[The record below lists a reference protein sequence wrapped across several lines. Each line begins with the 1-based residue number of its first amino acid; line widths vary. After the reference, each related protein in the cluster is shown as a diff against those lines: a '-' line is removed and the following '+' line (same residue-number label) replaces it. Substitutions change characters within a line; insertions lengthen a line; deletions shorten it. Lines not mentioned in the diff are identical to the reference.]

1 MNQIACTGCQSPIQI
16 PPELM
21 GQQFRCPVCQLVL
34 SAPAA
39 AAPSASSNQAANPSS
54 LPAPALPPLQ
64 SQSPGAGLPA
74 PQVAPSAYTPT
85 NTPVAGGLPAYQSPN
100 QTAASQPVA
109 PSQQGGQPNS
119 LAPLQQ
125 PVGYPQVPGFDP
137 SLNPNMGAMQPNTM
151 QANAMQ
157 SNVTQPVGMQPQL
170 GGLQPNMMQPAYSP
184 MQQSA
189 APAQEPLEIVNQG
202 IKLIFFSMLCLIL
215 GCVITAVEYGMG
227 GFRFIGS
234 LAGFASTILL
244 IAGLFKCT
252 KVPEK
257 SGARPSANFALW
269 CASFCAVVGLFRFV
283 FAAISEVLAAVLVVG
298 SFLAPFAVIL
308 FFMSFIERVGQFTR
322 QQKYVDD
329 IEAIRTAF
337 FIGLFAPVLGVI
349 MVMIIP
355 IRLSFFVIF
364 AGIVAMLYFQI
375 KFIIL
380 LSDLKFR
387 RTTTAKPKPGE
398 AWKTSRQ

>member
-34 SAPAA
+34 SAPAVA
-39 AAPSASSNQAANPSS
+39 ASSPSSNQAANPTS
-54 LPAPALPPLQ
+54 LPSPTLPPLQ

-74 PQVAPSAYTPT
+74 PQVAPPASTPT

-100 QTAASQPVA
+100 QTAANQPVA
-109 PSQQGGQPNS
+109 PSQPGGQPNS

-125 PVGYPQVPGFDP
+125 PAGYPQIPGFDP
-137 SLNPNMGAMQPNTM
+137 SLNPNMGAMQPN
-151 QANAMQ
+151 
-157 SNVTQPVGMQPQL
+157 
-170 GGLQPNMMQPAYSP
+170 MMQQTPAYSP

-227 GFRFIGS
+227 WFSFIGS
-234 LAGFASTILL
+234 LAGFTSTILL
-244 IAGLFKCT
+244 IVGLFKCT

-257 SGARPSANFALW
+257 SGAKPSANFALW

-283 FAAISEVLAAVLVVG
+283 FAAISEMLAAVLVVG

-398 AWKTSRQ
+398 AWKTNRQ